1 MARVTSEELERL
13 RVKKEQLEAK
23 LKRLQHQQRY
33 QNRKDETRR
42 KIIMGAS
49 IGAAVRD
56 GVVSSKLLAYV
67 LNRYVTKKNER
78 EFMGLEPREETS
90 SQVPTDQAVST
101 EKDAERDHDSSSYEE
116 GRDYF
121 TDEELEQMDVVKSER
136 EDE

>member
-1 MARVTSEELERL
+1 MARVTNEELERL

-42 KIIMGAS
+42 KIITGAS

-56 GVVSSKLLAYV
+56 RVVSPKLLAYV

-78 EFMGLEPREETS
+78 EFMGLEAREE
-90 SQVPTDQAVST
+90 V
-101 EKDAERDHDSSSYEE
+101 AESLSEQEQFEQEEVKALLEE
-116 GRDYF
+116 GAR
-121 TDEELEQMDVVKSER
+121 EE
-136 EDE
+136 